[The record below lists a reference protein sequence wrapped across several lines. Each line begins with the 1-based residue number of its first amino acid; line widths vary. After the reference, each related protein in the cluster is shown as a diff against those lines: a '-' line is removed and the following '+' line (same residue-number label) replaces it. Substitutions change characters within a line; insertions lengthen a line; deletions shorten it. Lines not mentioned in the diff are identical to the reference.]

1 MKIDDPCKG
10 DNPKLVTSAD
20 SSVPLSQILADLLNT
35 SDLVVLEVVGMCDE
49 YKTQALRV
57 KCSLSTKNWRA
68 FCVSQLSR
76 NVGARVLHRYANRQ
90 NAPSPVPL
98 FRPGALHKTPNDAV
112 DADAAHWAGF
122 WQKPRDQRDA
132 HEVLEKMRN
141 ACTAGLR
148 VETSFD
154 EFDMPPFTS
163 DLLLGS
169 AKTYRKTSK
178 GSDHRLSVEVCLP
191 VPVLDPLAHAIDFS
205 ITLMAWPQQKF
216 IKPPP

>member
-1 MKIDDPCKG
+1 
-10 DNPKLVTSAD
+10 
-20 SSVPLSQILADLLNT
+20 
-35 SDLVVLEVVGMCDE
+35 MCVE

-57 KCSLSTKNWRA
+57 KCSLSTKKWRA

-98 FRPGALHKTPNDAV
+98 FKPGALHKTPNDAV

-141 ACTAGLR
+141 VCKAGLR
-148 VETSFD
+148 VDSSFD
-154 EFDMPPFTS
+154 EVDTLIFTS
-163 DLLLGS
+163 ELLFNS
-169 AKTYRKTSK
+169 AKSYKKTSK
-178 GSDHRLSVEVCLP
+178 GSDHWLSVEVCLP
-191 VPVLDPLAHAIDFS
+191 VPVLDPLAHAIDLS
-205 ITLMAWPQQKF
+205 LTLWRGL
-216 IKPPP
+216 IKIC

>member
-1 MKIDDPCKG
+1 MNSVSPILQQIEKHAKRLDSNGSACTYDILKQNSVDNVKIDDAWKG
-10 DNPKLVTSAD
+10 DNPNMVMSAD
-20 SSVPLSQILADLLNT
+20 SPAPLSQILADLLNT

-57 KCSLSTKNWRA
+57 KCSLSTKKWRV

-98 FRPGALHKTPNDAV
+98 FKPGALHKTPNNAV

-122 WQKPRDQRDA
+122 WQKPRGQRDA

-141 ACTAGLR
+141 ACKAGLR
-148 VETSFD
+148 VDSSCDKFD
-154 EFDMPPFTS
+154 TPPHHF
-163 DLLLGS
+163 
-169 AKTYRKTSK
+169 
-178 GSDHRLSVEVCLP
+178 
-191 VPVLDPLAHAIDFS
+191 
-205 ITLMAWPQQKF
+205 
-216 IKPPP
+216 